1 MYAVRPMKRKFAT
14 IAITVI
20 TLLSRTCNGRST
32 VLSCLTWRRSTRTR
46 RETGWTMTIRTISL
60 TKIFETYQT
69 TFDRLDDAL
78 DSYNQIRQSLA
89 ETQVIFLQT
98 LENQC
103 SSTSS
108 KAKAETLC
116 VCWNKLDQDVSEL
129 TKAITSGGASK
140 VNRLQQGFQFV
151 WFVIVQVTMENLEE
165 SIRTL
170 KEMFIERKPMIEVCD
185 IFEVS
190 FNFVW

>member
-1 MYAVRPMKRKFAT
+1 
-14 IAITVI
+14 
-20 TLLSRTCNGRST
+20 
-32 VLSCLTWRRSTRTR
+32 
-46 RETGWTMTIRTISL
+46 MTIRTISL

-103 SSTSS
+103 LSTSS

-140 VNRLQQGFQFV
+140 VNLLLQGFGRQLSDLFDHPGDHG
-151 WFVIVQVTMENLEE
+151 E
-165 SIRTL
+165 
-170 KEMFIERKPMIEVCD
+170 P
-185 IFEVS
+185 
-190 FNFVW
+190 

>member
-1 MYAVRPMKRKFAT
+1 MKRKFAT

-32 VLSCLTWRRSTRTR
+32 VLSSPTWKRSTRTR

-103 SSTSS
+103 SSTLS

-140 VNRLQQGFQFV
+140 VNLLLQGFGRQLSDLFDHPGDHG
-151 WFVIVQVTMENLEE
+151 E
-165 SIRTL
+165 
-170 KEMFIERKPMIEVCD
+170 P
-185 IFEVS
+185 
-190 FNFVW
+190 

>member
-1 MYAVRPMKRKFAT
+1 MYVVRPMKRKFAM

-20 TLLSRTCNGRST
+20 TLLSRTCNGRLT
-32 VLSCLTWRRSTRTR
+32 ALSCPTWKRSTRTR

-103 SSTSS
+103 SSTLS

-140 VNRLQQGFQFV
+140 VNLLLQGFQFV
-151 WFVIVQVTMENLEE
+151 
-165 SIRTL
+165 
-170 KEMFIERKPMIEVCD
+170 
-185 IFEVS
+185 
-190 FNFVW
+190 

>member
-1 MYAVRPMKRKFAT
+1 MKRKFAT

-32 VLSCLTWRRSTRTR
+32 VLSSPTWKRSTRTR

-103 SSTSS
+103 SSTLS

-151 WFVIVQVTMENLEE
+151 
-165 SIRTL
+165 
-170 KEMFIERKPMIEVCD
+170 
-185 IFEVS
+185 
-190 FNFVW
+190 

>member
-1 MYAVRPMKRKFAT
+1 
-14 IAITVI
+14 
-20 TLLSRTCNGRST
+20 
-32 VLSCLTWRRSTRTR
+32 
-46 RETGWTMTIRTISL
+46 MTIRTISL

-103 SSTSS
+103 SSTMS

-140 VNRLQQGFQFV
+140 VNLLLQGFGRQLSDLFDHPGDHG
-151 WFVIVQVTMENLEE
+151 E
-165 SIRTL
+165 
-170 KEMFIERKPMIEVCD
+170 P
-185 IFEVS
+185 
-190 FNFVW
+190 